1 MSQTIPLLT
10 GFLLD
15 ASSILLA
22 CSERKR
28 KSCESKRRSSGQ
40 NTGMCNRRRNS
51 FTKCVVRSAR
61 AETPELGGWH
71 VAHLSLLCAPS
82 LALST
87 PTTIKFTFL
96 SPNLPVYRRMSSTSI
111 RRTGLFSRCVDCPDL
126 VSPTVPFQIDVD
138 VASNAANQSPP
149 SLCVKPN
156 QLFSPCAQH
165 NSKTSHHK
173 RETTWVRC
181 RPSFRCV
188 QTRRLLLYRD
198 VSCTSHSCA
207 VTAPPARNLA
217 LPLSHRPNNRVSLTP
232 SPGSSFSRSRHRPLT
247 SEALG

>member
-1 MSQTIPLLT
+1 MREQEEKLRSKYGNVQPKKKLIHKVR
-10 GFLLD
+10 
-15 ASSILLA
+15 
-22 CSERKR
+22 CSLR
-28 KSCESKRRSSGQ
+28 
-40 NTGMCNRRRNS
+40 TRRNS
-51 FTKCVVRSAR
+51 RTRWLAR
-61 AETPELGGWH
+61 RT
-71 VAHLSLLCAPS
+71 SLCAPS

-126 VSPTVPFQIDVD
+126 VD